1 MKSKAFVLLA
11 MLGAALVA
19 APAFAQPY
27 IFPNNGQSAEQQAA
41 DRGSCESWAKQ
52 QTGYDPM
59 TASSAPPPSS
69 ASGGSSAV
77 RGAARGAAAGA
88 AMGAIA
94 GDAGKGAA
102 MGAAG
107 GAMMGGMRRR
117 DQRRQEDAQ
126 RQDWEAQQQA
136 ARDQYMRAFGAC
148 MEGKG
153 YTVK

>member
-1 MKSKAFVLLA
+1 MKNKAFVLLA

-27 IFPNNGQSAEQQAA
+27 IFPNNDQSAEQQATE
-41 DRGSCESWAKQ
+41 RGSGESWAKQ

-59 TASSAPPPSS
+59 MASSAPPSS
-69 ASGGSSAV
+69 SNSGGPSAI

-88 AMGAIA
+88 AIGAIA

-107 GAMMGGMRRR
+107 GGLMGGMRRQ

-136 ARDQYMRAFGAC
+136 ARSKYMRAFGAC

>member
-1 MKSKAFVLLA
+1 M
-11 MLGAALVA
+11 MVA

-27 IFPNNGQSAEQQAA
+27 IFPNSGQSAEQQAK

-52 QTGYDPM
+52 QTGFDPM
-59 TASSAPPPSS
+59 MASSAPPSS
-69 ASGGSSAV
+69 SNSRGPTAV

-117 DQRRQEDAQ
+117 DQRNQEDAQ

>member
-1 MKSKAFVLLA
+1 MRRKKFALLTAFGV
-11 MLGAALVA
+11 MMVA

-27 IFPNNGQSAEQQAA
+27 IFPNAGQSADQQAK

-52 QTGYDPM
+52 QTGFDPM
-59 TASSAPPPSS
+59 MANSTPPSS
-69 ASGGSSAV
+69 NNSGGPNAV

-88 AMGAIA
+88 VIGAIA

-107 GAMMGGMRRR
+107 GGLFGGMRRQ

-126 RQDWEAQQQA
+126 RQNWEAQQQN
-136 ARDQYMRAFGAC
+136 ARSQYMRAFGAC
-148 MEGKG
+148 MEGKS